1 MRCFVPLLI
10 FVLVTTLPSIAREQ
24 HSFRIDDAFVQI
36 QIDGRGSI
44 PTKNLL
50 DWTET
55 TAKTISSY
63 FGGFPVRNLDLY
75 ISFGP
80 GNNLHGRTYGSP
92 RPAIY
97 LQIGNRVSARKMR
110 EHWILAHEMAHLAF
124 PNVSGHR
131 WLEEGMATYLEPII
145 RARAGLL
152 DKDKYWSDLAWG
164 LPQGQ
169 ARSQDRGLAY
179 DSSWGRTYWGGA
191 LFWFIVDLDLRVRSG
206 NRISVQRVFR
216 GILSR
221 GGNIRSH
228 WSLSDIIR
236 TGDRSTGYDTM
247 NSQAQ
252 DFVYSPGRVDLKYL
266 WQQLGVDVRSSRTR
280 YFPGQWKSIRR
291 DMSNG

>member
-1 MRCFVPLLI
+1 MRRFIPLL
-10 FVLVTTLPSIAREQ
+10 LLTLISVVPSAAREF
-24 HSFRIDDAFVQI
+24 HSFRVDNALIKV

-44 PTKNLL
+44 PTQKLL
-50 DWTET
+50 DWTQT
-55 TAKTISSY
+55 TAEAISSY
-63 FGGFPVRNLDLY
+63 FGGFPVGQLDLY
-75 ISFGP
+75 VSFAS
-80 GNNLHGRTYGSP
+80 GNDLHGRTYGSP

-97 LQIGNRVSARKMR
+97 LQIGSKVSPRKMR

-124 PNVSGHR
+124 PNVRGHR

-152 DKDKYWSDLAWG
+152 SKDKYWKDLSWG

-169 ARSQDRGLAY
+169 ARRQDRGLAK

-206 NRISVQRVFR
+206 NRVSVQKIFR

-228 WSLSDIIR
+228 WSLRDIIR
-236 TGDRSTGYDTM
+236 AGDRITGYDSM
-247 NSQAQ
+247 NSQAK
-252 DFVYSPGRVDLKYL
+252 DLVYSPGRVDLKYL
-266 WQQLGVDVRSSRTR
+266 WQQLGVDIRSRRTR
-280 YFPGQWKSIRR
+280 FFRGQWTPIRL